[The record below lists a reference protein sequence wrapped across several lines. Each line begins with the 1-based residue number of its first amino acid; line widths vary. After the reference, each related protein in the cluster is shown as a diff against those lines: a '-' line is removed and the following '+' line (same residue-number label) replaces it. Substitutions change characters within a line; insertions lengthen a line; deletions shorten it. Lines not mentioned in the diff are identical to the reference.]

1 MMIKSSKDTKD
12 LIFYE
17 KKKIGD
23 AVVEF
28 LRNGN
33 EICLASKL
41 KINGINT
48 NMFKLGISMDQD
60 IEEAPPTGCGNRVFV
75 PNYDLPERVLEEYK
89 ISRKDMNS
97 VLKYLEEKLSIGKCK
112 FCS

>member
-1 MMIKSSKDTKD
+1 MMIKSSKDTKN

-17 KKKIGD
+17 KKKIGN
-23 AVVEF
+23 AIVEF

-41 KINGINT
+41 KINGVNT
-48 NMFKLGISMDQD
+48 DMFKLGTSMDKN
-60 IEEAPPTGCGNRVFV
+60 IEDAPPTGCGNRVFV
-75 PNYDLPERVLEEYK
+75 PNYDLPNRVLEEYN
-89 ISRKDMNS
+89 ISKEDMDN